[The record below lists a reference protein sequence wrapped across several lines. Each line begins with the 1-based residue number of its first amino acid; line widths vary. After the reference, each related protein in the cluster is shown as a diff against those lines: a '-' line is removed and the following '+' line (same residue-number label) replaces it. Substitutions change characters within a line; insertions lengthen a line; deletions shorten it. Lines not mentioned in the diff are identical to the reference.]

1 MTVYPDT
8 FAPQVKWIP
17 CVEKRR
23 QSVLKDIVMYMMY
36 YEFASRWLGTG
47 VCPHLRRVVRTMV
60 QHDSR
65 KSDLSIVFHVRFSI
79 LLPLSNWRTHYVCW
93 HIEANAP
100 GPAQRFR
107 PMVHGP
113 RPHGPDWAM
122 EFFGSN
128 LHGGLFESLRVCP
141 NSLILICT
149 LIHTNPTFARSSIWD
164 LDIADQN
171 IPVTL

>member
-79 LLPLSNWRTHYVCW
+79 LLPLSNWRTHYVCVDILRQMLLVLPRALDPW
-93 HIEANAP
+93 C
-100 GPAQRFR
+100 
-107 PMVHGP
+107 MVHG
-113 RPHGPDWAM
+113 HMA
-122 EFFGSN
+122 
-128 LHGGLFESLRVCP
+128 LTGLWSSLAQISTEDCLKVWEYAQTP
-141 NSLILICT
+141 WYWFVL
-149 LIHTNPTFARSSIWD
+149 
-164 LDIADQN
+164 
-171 IPVTL
+171 